1 VEFKVGQMGIF
12 VAERHDLVT
21 HHAKIRK
28 LADKRA

>member
-1 VEFKVGQMGIF
+1 MGIF